1 VALVP
6 LLIALAR
13 PASTRPRRAFL
24 LGFLTGLVYFS
35 GTLYWLTD
43 VMTTFG
49 DLGRGTAIAVALLLI
64 VYLSLYPAL
73 AAYVVGR
80 GVRAFGVRALW
91 AMPLAWMA
99 GEYGR
104 RHIISGFPWEP
115 LGNSQVDVT
124 PIAQAASLVGVD
136 GLSGIVALASVA
148 IAWLIVGPAG
158 RRRYLPV
165 AVVAVVLAS
174 LAGWGAHRVAA
185 GELLTAGTPVRVGL
199 VQGNVAQ
206 GEKWNDAL
214 ADRIYARY
222 LAMSRQAI
230 QRGATLVLWPESATP
245 FMFEEHP
252 EAEAIRLL
260 ARETGARLF
269 IGSDQIER
277 AARRYYNSAF
287 LIQPTGS
294 VGGIYRKIHLVPFG
308 EYVPL
313 ESILSFAGPLVQQVG
328 GFTPGD
334 RLTIFQLR
342 EGAFSTGICYE
353 AVFPELSREAV
364 QRGSQLLTSITNDA
378 WFGRSSAPWQHF
390 AMARMRSVETGRY
403 LARAANTGVSAI
415 VDPYGR
421 VVQATPLFE
430 EAVSVGEVRFLD
442 GTTLYVRIG
451 DVVPWAGLVVAIGL
465 WGLSARGRRRSA
477 SASPPP
483 SGDPRA
489 VHRS

>member
-1 VALVP
+1 MRSYRA
-6 LLIALAR
+6 
-13 PASTRPRRAFL
+13 TWRRARN
-24 LGFLTGLVYFS
+24 
-35 GTLYWLTD
+35 GTLRSA
-43 VMTTFG
+43 
-49 DLGRGTAIAVALLLI
+49 DLI
-64 VYLSLYPAL
+64 Y
-73 AAYVVGR
+73 
-80 GVRAFGVRALW
+80 
-91 AMPLAWMA
+91 
-99 GEYGR
+99 
-104 RHIISGFPWEP
+104 
-115 LGNSQVDVT
+115 
-124 PIAQAASLVGVD
+124 
-136 GLSGIVALASVA
+136 
-148 IAWLIVGPAG
+148 
-158 RRRYLPV
+158 RRYLTLSREAV
-165 AVVAVVLAS
+165 A
-174 LAGWGAHRVAA
+174 
-185 GELLTAGTPVRVGL
+185 
-199 VQGNVAQ
+199 
-206 GEKWNDAL
+206 
-214 ADRIYARY
+214 
-222 LAMSRQAI
+222 
-230 QRGATLVLWPESATP
+230 RGATLVMWPESATP
-245 FMFEEHP
+245 FMFEERP
-252 EAEAIRLL
+252 EAEGMRLL

-269 IGSDQIER
+269 VGSDQVER
-277 AARRYYNSAF
+277 GARPRYYNSAF

-313 ESILSFAGPLVQQVG
+313 ESILLVRRPARRAGRRVHARKR
-328 GFTPGD
+328 T
-334 RLTIFQLR
+334 LTVFHLR
-342 EGAFSTGICYE
+342 EGSFTTGICYE

-465 WGLSARGRRRSA
+465 WGLSARGRRRPA